1 MYHAQ
6 TLVEFVL
13 VGLFGVVCFATVWA
27 GLFETYAVLAAVGV
41 ARRARS
47 RPRHLQP
54 WVSYA
59 VQAVGAV
66 MVALA
71 LIWPYYLAPLVW
83 GSLTFLID
91 PWNYR
96 LGARSL
102 LRDVADGRGDVIVR
116 CLAAGLVCG
125 LLWES
130 LNYIAP
136 QGWIYTVRCLEEL
149 KLFEM
154 PVLGF
159 LGFPALALDAFA
171 VWAAISFWLYG
182 NATWEDT
189 CDGGAALAL
198 APRPIMP
205 ARGRAALLPFHLLLW
220 SIVVVF
226 GQTVSLGSF
235 EVRLEDLARQLPAA
249 VPEVLRAHGIRRPRQ
264 LLHAVEE
271 PQQRVTLQEAV
282 GLDDDDMS
290 ALLDE
295 TRLYTFKGIGAHH
308 GRLLQ
313 RMGIERVDQLRD
325 ADPEALYARL
335 QYLRGQERF
344 PALRLG
350 MVRVWVTAARQ
361 RGVGAPEPQT
371 SSSARNLGHPRPGSM
386 SHLAVRYGGT
396 RLRAGWLRV
405 WLLPRRLIPEHG
417 AC

>member
-1 MYHAQ
+1 
-6 TLVEFVL
+6 
-13 VGLFGVVCFATVWA
+13 
-27 GLFETYAVLAAVGV
+27 
-41 ARRARS
+41 
-47 RPRHLQP
+47 
-54 WVSYA
+54 VSYA
-59 VQAVGAV
+59 LQGVGVV

-102 LRDVADGRGDVIVR
+102 LRHVADGRCDVIVR

-125 LLWES
+125 LVWES

-136 QGWIYTVRCLEEL
+136 QQWIYTVRGLEEL

-171 VWAAISFWLYG
+171 AWAAISFWLYG
-182 NATWEDT
+182 NATWEDDD
-189 CDGGAALAL
+189 DGGAALDP
-198 APRPIMP
+198 APRPVMP
-205 ARGRAALLPFHLLLW
+205 ARRRAALLPLHVLLW
-220 SIVVVF
+220 SVVVVF

-235 EVRLEDLARQLPAA
+235 EVRLEDLGRQLSAA
-249 VPEVLRAHGIRRPRQ
+249 VPDVLRAHGIRRPRQ
-264 LLHAVEE
+264 LLNALEE
-271 PQQRVTLQEAV
+271 PQQKASLQEV
-282 GLDDDDMS
+282 VDLDDDDMS
-290 ALLDE
+290 ALLEE

-313 RMGIERVDQLRD
+313 SMGIERVDQLRD
-325 ADPEALYARL
+325 ADPESLCARL
-335 QYLRGQERF
+335 QHLRGQHRF

-361 RGVGAPEPQT
+361 RGVRSPEQET
-371 SSSARNLGHPRPGSM
+371 SSSARIPHTQRP
-386 SHLAVRYGGT
+386 HT
-396 RLRAGWLRV
+396 
-405 WLLPRRLIPEHG
+405 E
-417 AC
+417 